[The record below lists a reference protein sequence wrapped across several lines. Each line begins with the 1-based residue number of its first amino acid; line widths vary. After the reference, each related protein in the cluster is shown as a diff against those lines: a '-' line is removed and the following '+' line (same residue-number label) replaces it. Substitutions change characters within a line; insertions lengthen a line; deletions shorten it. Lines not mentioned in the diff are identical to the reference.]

1 MATKYKKRNYEGKL
15 DSIYMYDDADSSV
28 NWSIPI
34 DEANRHY
41 QEYLE
46 WAKTNTI
53 EDADGLTWDDIRN
66 ERNKDYQEYLEWSKS
81 NTIDP
86 VDSLTWADIRSTRDG
101 ILKSTD
107 WTMTTG
113 ATVDQAQWAAYRQ
126 VIRDIPQTYKDKT
139 PDDVVW
145 PTQPSTAGP
154 NS

>member
-1 MATKYKKRNYEGKL
+1 MAYPTNPIYKLIKNPDGVVNSVKIQEGNSEPYKL
-15 DSIYMYDDADSSV
+15 TV
-28 NWSIPI
+28 IPF
-34 DEANRHY
+34 DE
-41 QEYLE
+41 
-46 WAKTNTI
+46 TNT
-53 EDADGLTWDDIRN
+53 
-66 ERNKDYQEYLEWSKS
+66 DYQEYLTWVKEGG
-81 NTIDP
+81 
-86 VDSLTWADIRSTRDG
+86 VAEAADSLTWNDFRVKRDG
-101 ILKSTD
+101 ILKNTD

>member
-1 MATKYKKRNYEGKL
+1 
-15 DSIYMYDDADSSV
+15 MYDYDENSYFANKLSESAKTRIDKEV
-28 NWSIPI
+28 EHIIKTKTYTVDGKTVTSIEKAIIPF
-34 DEANRHY
+34 DEGNRDY

-46 WAKTNTI
+46 WAKTNTA
-53 EDADGLTWDDIRN
+53 EAADGLTWN
-66 ERNKDYQEYLEWSKS
+66 N
-81 NTIDP
+81 
-86 VDSLTWADIRSTRDG
+86 IRSKRDS
-101 ILKSTD
+101 ILQATD

-154 NS
+154 NT

>member
-1 MATKYKKRNYEGKL
+1 MAYPTDPIYKLYKSIISGEITSVFVTKNGKE
-15 DSIYMYDDADSSV
+15 Y
-28 NWSIPI
+28 SIPC
-34 DEANRHY
+34 DEANTDY

-46 WAKTNTI
+46 WAKTNTA
-53 EDADGLTWDDIRN
+53 EAADGLTWDDIRGK
-66 ERNKDYQEYLEWSKS
+66 R
-81 NTIDP
+81 
-86 VDSLTWADIRSTRDG
+86 DS
-101 ILKSTD
+101 ILKDTD

-154 NS
+154 NT

>member
-34 DEANRHY
+34 DEVNRHY

-66 ERNKDYQEYLEWSKS
+66 ERN
-81 NTIDP
+81 
-86 VDSLTWADIRSTRDG
+86 R
-101 ILKSTD
+101 ILQTTD

-154 NS
+154 NT

>member
-34 DEANRHY
+34 DEVNRHY
-41 QEYLE
+41 QDYLE
-46 WAKTNTI
+46 LAKTNTI

-66 ERNKDYQEYLEWSKS
+66 ERN
-81 NTIDP
+81 
-86 VDSLTWADIRSTRDG
+86 R
-101 ILKSTD
+101 ILQTTD
-107 WTMTTG
+107 WTMTSG

-154 NS
+154 NT